1 MAVLYLPHGLEQNRY
16 QGKPSNI
23 GFLVDYTIP
32 SATSNLRSALVEGL
46 AAENS
51 SAPALGKLKAMG
63 MSNEQIGGMVS
74 SLTLQQRLLFNPTND
89 YINLLDIGYISILS
103 LGILYGGTITIVPR
117 LREEGKLA
125 EEIMRPAGLFLRV
138 LPYTFVYLISMI
150 LSLAALKQV
159 EGLRFVGNPLAFMI
173 PLALFCLISSL
184 LGLVVGWNAP
194 NQFKASGRAQLLVSP
209 AFLLSGVISPIAL
222 FPESVQKISDIIPV
236 TWYFKF
242 FRGMGLRGGS
252 LRYFWVD
259 FKCFMRMLVIILSF
273 LMILVFKEAKKQKDQ
288 NPLSTAE
295 SRRFLPTAPI
305 ILPRSKKP

>member
-259 FKCFMRMLVIILSF
+259 LSV
-273 LMILVFKEAKKQKDQ
+273 LCGCW
-288 NPLSTAE
+288 
-295 SRRFLPTAPI
+295 
-305 ILPRSKKP
+305 